1 MSVLDV
7 KAAPGSGQRTRR
19 RRWIVLPVALLCVLG
34 TCFGYLFATA
44 EVKPSAQLGLSVE
57 VPGGLASITGVIP
70 LENDGWQPPAPA
82 AALKPDPVEGAHR
95 VRVQVQFTA
104 LDKAGLPVD
113 PGSFFIDGL
122 GSGKPHPLWSS
133 SPPMTLDQ
141 GESANTTM
149 VFELPDKAVALV
161 LEDSS
166 GDRLSLGTEHH
177 TGG

>member
-7 KAAPGSGQRTRR
+7 ETAPGQVRIVGR
-19 RRWIVLPVALLCVLG
+19 RRWIALPVALLCVLG
-34 TCFGYLFATA
+34 VWFGYLFATA

-70 LENDGWQPPAPA
+70 LEKDGWQPPSPA

-95 VRVQVQFTA
+95 VRVQVQLTA
-104 LDKAGLPVD
+104 LDRVGLALD
-113 PGSFFIDGL
+113 PGAFFIDGL

-141 GESANTTM
+141 GESVNTTM

-161 LEDSS
+161 LEDAS